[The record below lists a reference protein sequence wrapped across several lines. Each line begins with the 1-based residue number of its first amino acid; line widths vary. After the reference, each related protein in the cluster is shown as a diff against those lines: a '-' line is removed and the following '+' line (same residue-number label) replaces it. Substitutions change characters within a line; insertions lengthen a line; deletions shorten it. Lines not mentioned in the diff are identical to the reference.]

1 LGWYIEFIINMK
13 IINNKNK
20 YVKKLEE
27 EKNSVFKN
35 ILIPISS
42 EFYSIN
48 VLMRGVFLSKKFKS
62 KINLVYIIEEK
73 GFDQTDK
80 LVDTYRTAM
89 EKEETKNEIINSH
102 KQVADTIIFDDAKK
116 IFTEKDVKL
125 EGKIVNGEFSDV
137 IKQELL
143 QKNYDLILMGFEK
156 ECSLKY
162 RLLEDVDVP
171 IWIVGEGE
179 SKKILA
185 VCTNLAPNKKV
196 PKLSMKLAEKLDWDL
211 YMLYVVDNEDSVQ
224 VDEKGNRSER
234 KTERELL
241 SVGQKFLE
249 NFRDK
254 NIKTRLV
261 KGTLEKETIK
271 KAQEINAQLVIVGRE
286 QKKKGLLG
294 FPVKNLKKKLAE
306 KCKYSLLFLN

>member
-1 LGWYIEFIINMK
+1 
-13 IINNKNK
+13 
-20 YVKKLEE
+20 
-27 EKNSVFKN
+27 VFKN

-48 VLMRGVFLSKKFKS
+48 VLLRGVFLSKKFKS
-62 KINLVYIIEEK
+62 TINLLYIIEEK
-73 GFDQTDK
+73 RFNHTDK
-80 LVDTYRTAM
+80 LVDTYRTTM
-89 EKEETKNEIINSH
+89 EKEETKKEIINTH

-116 IFTEKDVKL
+116 IFKEKDVKL

-137 IKQELL
+137 IKQELIL
-143 QKNYDLILMGFEK
+143 KNYDLILMGFEK
-156 ECSLKY
+156 ESSLKY

-171 IWIVGEGE
+171 VWIVGEGE

-196 PKLSMKLAEKLDWDL
+196 PIVSMKLAEKLDWDL
-211 YMLYVVDNEDSVQ
+211 HMLYVADIEDSVQ

-241 SVGQKFLE
+241 NVGQKFLE

-254 NIKTRLV
+254 KIKTRLV

-286 QKKKGLLG
+286 QKKKGVLG
-294 FPVKNLKKKLAE
+294 LPVKNLKKKLAE

>member
-1 LGWYIEFIINMK
+1 
-13 IINNKNK
+13 
-20 YVKKLEE
+20 
-27 EKNSVFKN
+27 VFKN

-48 VLMRGVFLSKKFKS
+48 VLIRGVFLSKKFKS
-62 KINLVYIIEEK
+62 TINLLYIIEEK

-80 LVDTYRTAM
+80 LVDTYRTTM

-116 IFTEKDVKL
+116 IFKEKDVKL

-137 IKQELL
+137 IKQELIL
-143 QKNYDLILMGFEK
+143 KNYDLILMGFEK

-162 RLLEDVDVP
+162 RLLEDVDIPV
-171 IWIVGEGE
+171 WIVGEGE

-196 PKLSMKLAEKLDWDL
+196 PIVSMKLAEKLDWDL
-211 YMLYVVDNEDSVQ
+211 HMLYVADIEDSVQ

-241 SVGQKFLE
+241 NVGQKFLE

-254 NIKTRLV
+254 KIKTRLV
-261 KGTLEKETIK
+261 KGSLEKETIK

-286 QKKKGLLG
+286 QKKRGVLGL
-294 FPVKNLKKKLAE
+294 PVKNLKKKLAE

>member
-1 LGWYIEFIINMK
+1 
-13 IINNKNK
+13 
-20 YVKKLEE
+20 
-27 EKNSVFKN
+27 VFKN

-48 VLMRGVFLSKKFKS
+48 VLIRGVFLSKKFKS
-62 KINLVYIIEEK
+62 TINLLYIIEEK
-73 GFDQTDK
+73 RFNHTDK

-89 EKEETKNEIINSH
+89 EKEETKKEIINTH

-116 IFTEKDVKL
+116 IFKEKDVKL

-137 IKQELL
+137 IKQELTI
-143 QKNYDLILMGFEK
+143 KNYDLILMGFEK

-171 IWIVGEGE
+171 VWIVGEGD
-179 SKKILA
+179 SKKVLA

-196 PKLSMKLAEKLDWDL
+196 PIVSMKLAEKLEWDL
-211 YMLYVVDNEDSVQ
+211 HMLYVVDIEDSVQ
-224 VDEKGNRSER
+224 VDEKGNRSDR

-254 NIKTRLV
+254 KVKTRLV

-286 QKKKGLLG
+286 QKKKGVLG

>member
-1 LGWYIEFIINMK
+1 M
-13 IINNKNK
+13 
-20 YVKKLEE
+20 
-27 EKNSVFKN
+27 FKN

-48 VLMRGVFLSKKFKS
+48 VLLRGVFLSKKFKS
-62 KINLVYIIEEK
+62 TISLLYIIEEK

-80 LVDTYRTAM
+80 LVDTYRTTM
-89 EKEETKNEIINSH
+89 EKEETKKEIINTH
-102 KQVADTIIFDDAKK
+102 KQAADTIIFDDAKK
-116 IFTEKDVKL
+116 IFKEKDVKL

-137 IKQELL
+137 IKQELTL
-143 QKNYDLILMGFEK
+143 KNYDLILMGFEK

-171 IWIVGEGE
+171 VWIVGEGE

-196 PKLSMKLAEKLDWDL
+196 PIVSMKLAEKLDWDL
-211 YMLYVVDNEDSVQ
+211 HMLYVADIEDSVQ

-261 KGTLEKETIK
+261 KGSLERETIK